1 MCKGVEIVGQQKETK
16 WETIAQLPPSVN
28 FPCLRDGVQFPAS
41 GSAAAIQLLNFMF
54 STAADGALARVGGA
68 LQKF

>member
-1 MCKGVEIVGQQKETK
+1 MGDNRPTASIRK
-16 WETIAQLPPSVN
+16 LPMFERWSRIWG
-28 FPCLRDGVQFPAS
+28 CSQ
-41 GSAAAIQLLNFMF
+41 SAAAIQLLNFMF